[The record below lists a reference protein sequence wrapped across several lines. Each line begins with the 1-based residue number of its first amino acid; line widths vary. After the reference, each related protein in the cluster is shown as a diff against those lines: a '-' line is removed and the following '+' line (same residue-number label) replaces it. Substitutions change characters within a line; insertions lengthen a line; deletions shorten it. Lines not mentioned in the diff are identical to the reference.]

1 MTTNIKQFYLNA
13 NDIQFIYDQITF
25 PTIEVIG
32 YSAGQEVYG
41 LSAVGIPSG
50 VSNILA
56 NGHSVAIGTS
66 IIDGSRVI
74 SIADIFAAN
83 GKSITGVRGSFDPLD
98 LLFSQLMYHD
108 PVANADINL
117 PSYTSARDYQGLRNV
132 SGDYNNLIFSDS
144 TNQQLGWGSANEYF
158 LRLVSPDYAHY
169 LQGDLSGTLNT
180 ATDFSLTSTQI
191 NLVVQSPTIVHPD
204 VLGVPFDA
212 TKWVNDVTRTDSSI
226 HLDTLG
232 HHTTVNTGTKA
243 TTVTHAVETYVEI
256 GGVTNHSSLD
266 YPVPLM
272 TTAAYMSGGELDT
285 STVMTFADS
294 SIGPAHTFKGLI
306 HDAATDI
313 TTYGTITNGLDGHP
327 DYSDPQNSVVDY
339 TPRMISQTISSS
351 YNQPGSALERL
362 GAANPDLITD
372 TATYDIS
379 NIDGTVAVHNYTEN
393 FIENTNSYAADP
405 SYSGWFVLF
414 GQFFDH
420 GLDFI
425 PKPGGGPTIQIALAV
440 DDPLY
445 GKIGP
450 DGKPTTSIVISRA
463 TPSYDSNGVLQYHN
477 TDSPYI
483 DQNQTYGA
491 TDQITML
498 LRQWVVDP
506 NNPNHYIPGASLL
519 DGHTVQTEY
528 LSTVFADQ
536 SSTDAAG
543 NFVNDGFSADGQGL
557 TNRTLPTLNELRAA
571 LAATHRSDLTYED
584 INNYRLRDA
593 NGIVIDSDPNAAGV
607 QGIGSGQALILDSL
621 PVFDSAHITGFNS
634 LVPGLAGQVQT
645 LAQIL
650 NASISGFGTL
660 DLAVNPAT
668 HNTELHLHLGAAAG
682 PMAGDYFGAAAM
694 APWFDF
700 ATNNI
705 QTNLFGMA
713 GMPMSDTAHAA
724 AGELLLESLG
734 AHYIAGDGRVNENF
748 GLTTVHHVFHEDHNV
763 QLVNLE
769 ATVLQGMAS
778 TNPGDLAKA
787 LAWQVGV
794 HVSTAISVT
803 QGHIGTEEQ
812 DYTGVN
818 YDYSH
823 LRTAVVN
830 GQNIYL
836 ADLTNIRDSR
846 GNIIMDSTGTTPLV
860 ANGVYVDAT
869 GHVSWNQDMMFDAAK
884 LIVEMEYQHVAIDQ
898 YARFI
903 TPDLP
908 EFVTYD
914 ANINADISMEYAQ
927 AAFRFGHSQLRETID
942 AIEAQGADHNF
953 DVTGNIIHYA
963 LSAGFLNPEGFAAV
977 GPSAIALGMTH
988 QVGNETDEF
997 VTSALQQNLLGQP
1010 LDLAA
1015 INIARGRDLGVPT
1028 LNETRKALYDA
1039 LVTERANTDGPA
1051 AAAHA
1056 NIQLD
1061 NLKPYNNWSEFGNS
1075 MIHPESLV
1083 NFIAAYSFDGDVQ
1096 KAQAVIDLDAGAIS
1110 VVAADAVLGDG
1121 FTAQMAH
1128 DFMSGSLNTDG
1139 TFKVAGAG
1147 GFDSID
1153 LWIGGLAES
1162 HVLGGILGPTFN
1174 AIFEDQIERLMDGD
1188 RFYYLYRLFLAL
1200 PEITNANTQ
1209 ITNEQFKDIVE
1220 RTTGVTHLNGDIMLY
1235 ADSYVELGHAATSDA
1250 ASEHK
1255 YGTLLDALHAA
1266 NIADPAHTQGL
1277 DVHQGVYSAGGASTG
1292 GNGQLITVA
1301 DPGHPGQYL
1310 TYVNDVRPD
1319 SPTIN
1324 SNGNPTY
1331 GYNSHEVLSG
1341 TDFNDYLDSGD
1352 GDDTVYGGKGDDIL
1366 IGNGGSDHLYGEDG
1380 NDLLY
1385 GAGGTAGADVAD
1397 FLDGGA
1403 GDDYIYGGQNA
1414 GATEV
1419 LIGGSGNDHI
1429 YGESGIDE
1437 IYGDEGDDYI
1447 DAGGDT
1453 DLAFGGGGNDEMY
1466 GGEGPDELH
1475 GNAGDD
1481 LISGGSGT
1489 DKLIGEEGDD
1499 ILFGGQGGGVTQG
1512 DSDELIGGDQ
1522 NGNDDGFDLADYSD
1536 SSIKFDVAADLNNQQ
1551 LQGAVGTTGGA
1562 SVPYEP
1568 FNHFYYGID
1577 GIVGSKLDDQFA
1589 TPTAAT
1595 TENPHGNPFGAGLV
1609 GDDNANWLIG
1619 GSGSDRM
1626 QGQGG
1631 NDVVV
1636 GGSIKLADL
1645 NGFLGTVGF
1654 DKHFTALQSSRP
1666 NFVLGDDGA
1675 NANKGVD
1682 TAVFSGNLADYKL
1695 EALDVAG
1702 HVIATAINGVVTNNG
1717 GSLADIYAVRVTDGQ
1732 ATRSFDGGITSVP
1745 GDGTDILIGVDNVR
1759 FANQAIT
1766 NLTAYFDAPPTLDL
1780 HSQITTTNFSA
1791 TDTFAANNS
1800 YSSGSGWN
1808 QNQPWTESG
1817 DSGGTTSGQI
1827 HYSSSGLDLT
1837 GGSLT
1842 INGGSGTGYDGASI
1856 YRGVNLNGYG
1866 TAHVSFQVSES
1877 GLSGNETVQVWLTD
1891 GSSPGSNDVLITTI
1905 DQHTGNAGQVSF
1917 DVTGNFNSNSRLYFV
1932 ASSMNSSSDI
1942 VTIDNISITATKT
1955 ADAFPGNNFST
1966 NYTEQLTPAAI
1977 ASTPLITDP
1986 DGALIFSA
1994 KAVITDAV
2002 AGDQLNVNVAT
2013 LPAGI
2018 VATGNGTGAVVLT
2031 SALGASHV
2039 AFQAALAAITF
2050 SNPGDNPT
2058 NADRH
2063 IDVTVNDG
2071 FKDSAVAT
2079 TTVRV
2084 TPVDDTATLATDS
2097 VYTNVNLNT
2106 NIVIPD
2112 WALLANDS
2120 DPDTTM
2126 TISGISN
2133 GSGIATSGSG
2143 AGHSGT
2149 TTTVRD
2155 TTAFGGTFQY
2165 SVTAPGTDPSTTVT
2179 VHNQAGGTI
2188 NGTGSAEI
2196 FVGSSNSEAINGNG
2210 GNDIIFANGGDD
2222 TIITGG
2228 GNDYIDGGSG
2238 ADSMTGGAGDDTYII
2253 DDTSGTRDVVHE
2265 NVSGGTDTIM
2275 GALSL
2280 NLNDTEFDNVEN
2292 ATLTGTSTY
2301 SLTGDAGNNVLTGNS
2316 GNNTITGGGGN
2327 DTIIGG
2333 LGNDSIDAGADN
2345 DTIIWNANN
2354 ASNSNSNSG
2363 ADGHD
2368 VVDGGTGTDTFVI
2381 NGSAADETYRIYTR
2395 ADWVALGNGGGGH
2408 SAAANTEIVV
2418 TRNGTG
2424 NSQVVAELRNVEEL
2438 VINTGAGNDSV
2449 IVSGNF
2455 DPTHLAYN
2463 TIHINGGDGD
2473 DTVDMSGLTSDHRI
2487 VFHGGGGNNEVIGT
2501 LRPQDV
2507 VDNETNGP
2515 PTDQGGSNGTGDS
2528 GNNNGD
2534 GTDQN
2539 QGGGSGGDDQCAG
2552 DYHGHSEGMP
2562 IPTDQV
2568 PSLPLQP
2575 IGTEAADVMIGTEG
2589 ADVLSGLGGDDL
2601 ILGND
2606 GADTIKAGAGDD
2618 LVKGGAGDDV
2628 ILGNEGNDDLFG
2640 GSGNDLITGDAGN
2653 DRLFGDDGND
2663 VLEGGAG
2670 GDTVY
2675 GGAGDDRII
2684 ANVADGDDT
2693 YWGDAGEDT
2702 LDYSAISANITA
2714 DLGNGLMQHGSVSS
2728 SQSGTDATFAFE
2740 NFIGGSGNDTIIAS
2754 SVANV
2759 MDGGAGNDTY
2769 VFHSAADANGD
2780 TIKGFQPGDK
2790 IDLSAIDANTG
2801 ASGAQSF
2808 VLFAGN
2814 MFTSAGQVIVTQE
2827 LKDGVEHTFVE
2838 GNTNSDTVADFKI
2851 DLGAGNHALTTA
2863 DFNGVH

>member
-13 NDIQFIYDQITF
+13 NDIQFIYDQVTF

-50 VSNILA
+50 VSTISA
-56 NGHSVAIGTS
+56 NGNSVAIGTS
-66 IIDGSRVI
+66 AIDGSRVI
-74 SIADIFAAN
+74 AIADIFAAN
-83 GKSITGVRGSFDPLD
+83 GKSVTGVRGSFDPLD

-108 PVANADINL
+108 PVSNADINL
-117 PSYTSARDYQGLRNV
+117 PSYTSARDFQGLRNV
-132 SGDYNNLIFSDS
+132 SGDFNNLIFSDP

-158 LRLVSPDYAHY
+158 LRLVNPDYAHY
-169 LQGDLSGTLNT
+169 SKEVIGTPAATFGPNIVKTGVTSSSLAPEAISFDHTSSSADTSGGVKVETQTHETIGTGVETQTTDGSISNVKDGQHVKVTQTSVQLTESVTTIHYAFDTTETTKTITSGGLSNSTT
-180 ATDFSLTSTQI
+180 TTQATRVDTMTTTDPH
-191 NLVVQSPTIVHPD
+191 NV
-204 VLGVPFDA
+204 G
-212 TKWVNDVTRTDSSI
+212 DVTTR
-226 HLDTLG
+226 L
-232 HHTTVNTGTKA
+232 
-243 TTVTHAVETYVEI
+243 
-256 GGVTNHSSLD
+256 
-266 YPVPLM
+266 
-272 TTAAYMSGGELDT
+272 SGGELDQT
-285 STVMTFADS
+285 TLVKQALDGSWV
-294 SIGPAHTFKGLI
+294 L
-306 HDAATDI
+306 AATTDS
-313 TTYGTITNGLDGHP
+313 GKMAAHNFHGVTNGVTTQA
-327 DYSDPQNSVVDY
+327 DYSDPLANVVDY

-379 NIDGTVAVHNYTEN
+379 NIDGTVAVPSYTEH

-425 PKPGGGPTIQIALAV
+425 PKPGGGPAIQIALAV

-498 LRQWVVDP
+498 LRQWVADP
-506 NNPNHYIPGASLL
+506 NNPGRYIPGASLL
-519 DGHTVQTEY
+519 DGHTVKTEY
-528 LSTVFADQ
+528 LSSVFADQ
-536 SSTDAAG
+536 GA
-543 NFVNDGFSADGQGL
+543 FSADGQGL
-557 TNRTLPTLNELRAA
+557 TNRTLPTLNELRAE
-571 LAATHRSDLTYED
+571 LAATGRSDLSWED
-584 INNYRLRDA
+584 ISNYRLRDA
-593 NGIVIDSDPNAAGV
+593 NGIVIDSDTATPGI
-607 QGIGSGQALILDSL
+607 QGILSGQAIILDMN
-621 PVFDSAHITGFNS
+621 PNFDFAHMGTAK
-634 LVPGLAGQVQT
+634 GLAAIDT
-645 LAQIL
+645 L
-650 NASISGFGTL
+650 NASLGPVGSLVIDSVGL
-660 DLAVNPAT
+660 HAN
-668 HNTELHLHLGAAAG
+668 ELHLHVNAGMMGPGSPAA
-682 PMAGDYFGAAAM
+682 DYYGAAAM

-700 ATNNI
+700 ATNGIAKNFFNQPDGPGAMTI
-705 QTNLFGMA
+705 
-713 GMPMSDTAHAA
+713 PDSVHAA
-724 AGELLLESLG
+724 TGDLLLEALG
-734 AHYIAGDGRVNENF
+734 THYIAGDGRVNENF

-778 TNPGDLAKA
+778 TNTGDLAKA

-846 GNIIMDSTGTTPLV
+846 GNVIMDSSGTTPLV

-869 GHVSWNQDMMFDAAK
+869 GHVSWNQEMMFDAAK

-942 AIEAQGADHNF
+942 AIETQSATDHSF
-953 DVTGNIIHYA
+953 DVTGNIVHYA
-963 LSAGFLNPEGFAAV
+963 LSSAFLNPEGFADV

-997 VTSALQQNLLGQP
+997 VTSALQQTLLGQP

-1028 LNETRKALYDA
+1028 LNEVRKQLYDA
-1039 LVTERANTDGPA
+1039 LVAERANTDGPA

-1075 MIHPESLV
+1075 MIHSESLV
-1083 NFIAAYSFDGDVQ
+1083 NFIAAYSFDGDVAH
-1096 KAQAVIDLDAGAIS
+1096 AQAILDADSGNLDVTFLGADGLSHS
-1110 VVAADAVLGDG
+1110 VTAADAH
-1121 FTAQMAH
+1121 A
-1128 DFMSGSLNTDG
+1128 FMSGTVVFDANGSPTYA
-1139 TFKVAGAG
+1139 VQGAG
-1147 GFDSID
+1147 GFNNID

-1235 ADSYVELGHAATSDA
+1235 ADSYVELGHTATSDA
-1250 ASEHK
+1250 ANEHK
-1255 YGTLLDALHAA
+1255 YGAILDALHLA
-1266 NIADPAHTQGL
+1266 NPDMANPLHNA
-1277 DVHQGVYSAGGASTG
+1277 GVYSAGGASTG

-1352 GDDTVYGGKGDDIL
+1352 GDDTVYGGKGNDIL

-1380 NDLLY
+1380 NDILY

-1522 NGNDDGFDLADYSD
+1522 NGNDNGFDLADYSD

-1551 LQGAVGTTGGA
+1551 LQGAVGTTGGT

-1577 GIVGSKLDDQFA
+1577 GIVGSKLDDQF
-1589 TPTAAT
+1589 TTNTAAT

-1645 NGFLGTVGF
+1645 NSFLGTVGF

-1666 NFVLGDDGA
+1666 NFVLGDDGS

-1717 GSLADIYAVRVTDGQ
+1717 GSLADIYAVRVTDNQ

-1759 FANQAIT
+1759 FVNQAIT
-1766 NLTAYFDAPPTLDL
+1766 NLTGYFDAPPTLDL
-1780 HSQITTTNFSA
+1780 HHVVVP
-1791 TDTFAANNS
+1791 
-1800 YSSGSGWN
+1800 
-1808 QNQPWTESG
+1808 QNQTVASDGFSGNGNAYGRGTGWSGNWSEVGDPFTPGQGRADSNTGQILVDNAGGSTSLHITGGSPSQGSDFDGATVSRIVNLSGLSSARLSFDVRESG
-1817 DSGGTTSGQI
+1817 LASGQSVKVYLSI
-1827 HYSSSGLDLT
+1827 DGTPPTGNSTALLTIDANHNGTNDNAFHNHVYDLT
-1837 GGSLT
+1837 GPFTANATLFFV
-1842 INGGSGTGYDGASI
+1842 ASAM
-1856 YRGVNLNGYG
+1856 
-1866 TAHVSFQVSES
+1866 TS
-1877 GLSGNETVQVWLTD
+1877 T
-1891 GSSPGSNDVLITTI
+1891 SNDV
-1905 DQHTGNAGQVSF
+1905 
-1917 DVTGNFNSNSRLYFV
+1917 Y
-1932 ASSMNSSSDI
+1932 
-1942 VTIDNISITATKT
+1942 IDNISITKSVQ
-1955 ADAFPGNNFST
+1955 ADSYPGNNYAID
-1966 NYTEQLTPAAI
+1966 YTERAVGVAI
-1977 ASTPLITDP
+1977 ASTPSITDP
-1986 DGALIFSA
+1986 DGTTIVSA
-1994 KAVITDAV
+1994 TVHIRDGA
-2002 AGDQLNVNVAT
+2002 AGDILTV
-2013 LPAGI
+2013 
-2018 VATGNGTGAVVLT
+2018 GNLAGTGITAIGSGSGTITLM
-2031 SALGASHV
+2031 GAAGH
-2039 AFQAALAAITF
+2039 AAYQAALAGITF
-2050 SNPGDNPT
+2050 SDPTNHNPT
-2058 NADRH
+2058 NGANTATRH
-2063 IDVTVNDG
+2063 VDVTVNDG
-2071 FKDSAVAT
+2071 FKDSNLAT
-2079 TTVRV
+2079 TTVTV
-2084 TPVDDTATLATDS
+2084 HAVDEPGVAAANAII
-2097 VYTNVNLNT
+2097 TNVGGSNSGNGPT
-2106 NIVIPD
+2106 FVVPD

-2120 DPDTTM
+2120 DIDSTLS
-2126 TISGISN
+2126 INSVVAN
-2133 GSGIATSGSG
+2133 GSPSTLRTLSHNGFSDTITVGDNATPGGSFSYTLSGTSGPNTTAMVSITQQSGTTLDGSAAGSG
-2143 AGHSGT
+2143 AILI
-2149 TTTVRD
+2149 
-2155 TTAFGGTFQY
+2155 
-2165 SVTAPGTDPSTTVT
+2165 GTDATSTF
-2179 VHNQAGGTI
+2179 
-2188 NGTGSAEI
+2188 NGTA
-2196 FVGSSNSEAINGNG
+2196 
-2210 GNDIIFANGGDD
+2210 GNDIIFTNGGNDSVTGGGGDD
-2222 TIITGG
+2222 TIVYRVTTS
-2228 GNDYIDGGSG
+2228 GNNGSGSVTSGHDIIDGGANG
-2238 ADSMTGGAGDDTYII
+2238 AAGDRFVLNGANGSETFRIFSNT
-2253 DDTSGTRDVVHE
+2253 DDWDH
-2265 NVSGGTDTIM
+2265 I
-2275 GALSL
+2275 
-2280 NLNDTEFDNVEN
+2280 
-2292 ATLTGTSTY
+2292 
-2301 SLTGDAGNNVLTGNS
+2301 AGNGIQS
-2316 GNNTITGGGGN
+2316 SAAHAGITG
-2327 DTIIGG
+2327 
-2333 LGNDSIDAGADN
+2333 LAAG
-2345 DTIIWNANN
+2345 
-2354 ASNSNSNSG
+2354 
-2363 ADGHD
+2363 
-2368 VVDGGTGTDTFVI
+2368 
-2381 NGSAADETYRIYTR
+2381 
-2395 ADWVALGNGGGGH
+2395 
-2408 SAAANTEIVV
+2408 TEIVV
-2418 TRNGTG
+2418 TRGGTINNVTGALSGATVLAELSHVEEITVNTLDVTANNNNGGLDAGNAGGDTVAVIGDFTGTNLAYSTITVNGG
-2424 NSQVVAELRNVEEL
+2424 NS
-2438 VINTGAGNDSV
+2438 
-2449 IVSGNF
+2449 
-2455 DPTHLAYN
+2455 
-2463 TIHINGGDGD
+2463 D
-2473 DTVDMSGLTSDHRI
+2473 DTVDISGLTSDHRV
-2487 VFHGGGGNNEVIGT
+2487 VFHGGGGIDHVIGD

-2507 VDNETNGP
+2507 VDAESNLPAGDTTP
-2515 PTDQGGSNGTGDS
+2515 PTDNGGQDH
-2528 GNNNGD
+2528 
-2534 GTDQN
+2534 
-2539 QGGGSGGDDQCAG
+2539 GGSGDDESAG
-2552 DYHGHSEGMP
+2552 DYHGHSECMP

-2575 IGTEAADVMIGTEG
+2575 VGTEAADVMIGTEG

-2728 SQSGTDATFAFE
+2728 SQSGTDATFGFE

-2769 VFHSAADANGD
+2769 VFHSAADADGD

-2801 ASGAQSF
+2801 ASGTQSF

-2838 GNTNSDTVADFKI
+2838 GNTNNDTVADFKI
-2851 DLGAGNHALTTA
+2851 DMGAGNHALTTA

>member
-13 NDIQFIYDQITF
+13 NDIQFIYDQATF

-32 YSAGQEVYG
+32 YDTTGHEIYG
-41 LSAVGIPSG
+41 LSAAGIPSG
-50 VSNILA
+50 VSTISA

-66 IIDGSRVI
+66 AIDGSRVI
-74 SIADIFAAN
+74 SIAGIFAAN
-83 GKSITGVRGSFDPLD
+83 GKSVTGVRGSFDPLD
-98 LLFSQLMYHD
+98 LLFSQLVYHD

-132 SGDYNNLIFSDS
+132 SGDFNNLIFSDP

-158 LRLVSPDYAHY
+158 LRLVNPDYAHY
-169 LQGDLSGTLNT
+169 SKEALAPLLLALPSATASDFAGRAGAAQTSTSLTDGPISAHSFSMDQGPAIHWSEWDRTTT
-180 ATDFSLTSTQI
+180 ATDTTTKVISGQHKFVDQ
-191 NLVVQSPTIVHPD
+191 VQTNTVISQTTNHWLLDGLGPHAVTNNAATPLSNDTIV
-204 VLGVPFDA
+204 
-212 TKWVNDVTRTDSSI
+212 
-226 HLDTLG
+226 
-232 HHTTVNTGTKA
+232 
-243 TTVTHAVETYVEI
+243 
-256 GGVTNHSSLD
+256 SL
-266 YPVPLM
+266 
-272 TTAAYMSGGELDT
+272 AHGELDT
-285 STVMTFADS
+285 ATYVKQVNGSWVVAASNDPGAMV
-294 SIGPAHTFKGLI
+294 AHNFHGV
-306 HDAATDI
+306 
-313 TTYGTITNGLDGHP
+313 TNGVTTQA
-327 DYSDPQNSVVDY
+327 DYSDPLANVVDY

-379 NIDGTVAVHNYTEN
+379 NIDGTVAVHNYTEH

-506 NNPNHYIPGASLL
+506 NNPGRYIPGASLL
-519 DGHTVQTEY
+519 DGHTVKTEY
-528 LSTVFADQ
+528 LSSVFADQ
-536 SSTDAAG
+536 GA
-543 NFVNDGFSADGQGL
+543 FSADGQGL
-557 TNRTLPTLNELRAA
+557 TNRTLPTLNELRAE
-571 LAATHRSDLTYED
+571 LAATGRSDLSWED
-584 INNYRLRDA
+584 ISNYRLRDA
-593 NGIVIDSDPNAAGV
+593 NGQVIDSDTATPGI
-607 QGIGSGQALILDSL
+607 QGILSGQAIILDMNPNFDFAHMGTAKALAAITTLNGSL
-621 PVFDSAHITGFNS
+621 GPVGS
-634 LVPGLAGQVQT
+634 LTIDGAGPH
-645 LAQIL
+645 A
-650 NASISGFGTL
+650 N
-660 DLAVNPAT
+660 
-668 HNTELHLHLGAAAG
+668 ELHLHVNAGMMGPGSLAA
-682 PMAGDYFGAAAM
+682 DYYGAAAM

-705 QTNLFGMA
+705 AKNFFNQPDGPGAMA
-713 GMPMSDTAHAA
+713 IPESVHAA
-724 AGELLLESLG
+724 TSDLLLEALG
-734 AHYIAGDGRVNENF
+734 THYIAGDGRVNENF

-778 TNPGDLAKA
+778 GSASDLAKA
-787 LAWQVGV
+787 VAWQVGV
-794 HVSTAISVT
+794 HATSAIGDGINGSTLH
-803 QGHIGTEEQ
+803 HIGT
-812 DYTGVN
+812 DDPAYTGVN
-818 YDYSH
+818 YDYSNLH
-823 LRTAVVN
+823 TSVVN
-830 GQNIYL
+830 GQNVYV

-860 ANGVYVDAT
+860 SKGVYVDST

-914 ANINADISMEYAQ
+914 ANINSDISMEYAQ

-942 AIEAQGADHNF
+942 AIETQGADHSF
-953 DVTGNIIHYA
+953 DVTGNIVHYA
-963 LSAGFLNPEGFAAV
+963 LSSGFLNPEGFADV

-997 VTSALQQNLLGQP
+997 VTSALQQTLLGQP

-1028 LNETRKALYDA
+1028 LNEVRKQLYDA
-1039 LVTERANTDGPA
+1039 LVAERANTDGPA

-1083 NFIAAYSFDGDVQ
+1083 NFIAAYSFDGDVAH
-1096 KAQAVIDLDAGAIS
+1096 AQAVLDADSGNLDVTFIGADGS
-1110 VVAADAVLGDG
+1110 SHTVTAADAH
-1121 FTAQMAH
+1121 A
-1128 DFMSGSLNTDG
+1128 FMSGTVRLDSSNHAVVDANGDPTYAID
-1139 TFKVAGAG
+1139 GAG
-1147 GFDSID
+1147 GFNNID

-1174 AIFEDQIERLMDGD
+1174 AIFEDQMERLMDGD
-1188 RFYYLYRLFLAL
+1188 RFYYLYRLFNAL
-1200 PEITNANTQ
+1200 PEITNVNTQ

-1235 ADSYVELGHAATSDA
+1235 ADSYVELGHTAASDA

-1255 YGTLLDALHAA
+1255 YGAVLDTLHGSGALDL
-1266 NIADPAHTQGL
+1266 
-1277 DVHQGVYSAGGASTG
+1277 HQGVYSAGGASTG

-1331 GYNSHEVLSG
+1331 GYDSHEVLSG
-1341 TDFNDYLDSGD
+1341 TNFNDYLDSGD

-1380 NDLLY
+1380 NDILY

-1489 DKLIGEEGDD
+1489 DKLIGEAGDD

-1522 NGNDDGFDLADYSD
+1522 NGTDNGFDLADYSD

-1551 LQGAVGTTGGA
+1551 LQGTVGTTGGT

-1631 NDVVV
+1631 NDVIV
-1636 GGSIKLADL
+1636 GGSIRLDTLIGKYQGYLNTLDANGNPVHGVIGDL
-1645 NGFLGTVGF
+1645 STGFLGAIGF
-1654 DKHFTALQSSRP
+1654 DKHFTDLLKSESRK
-1666 NFVLGDDGA
+1666 NFVLGDDIT

-1682 TAVFSGNLADYKL
+1682 TAVFIGNLTDYKL
-1695 EALDVAG
+1695 EALDING
-1702 HVIATAINGVVTNNG
+1702 NVIATAINGVVTNNG
-1717 GSLADIYAVRVTDGQ
+1717 GSLADIFAVRVTDSQ
-1732 ATRSFDGGITSVP
+1732 ATRSFDGGVTSVS
-1745 GDGTDILIGVDNVR
+1745 GDGTDILIGIDKVQ

-1791 TDTFAANNS
+1791 TDTFSGNGS
-1800 YSSGSGWN
+1800 VYSRGTGWSGS
-1808 QNQPWTESG
+1808 WTESG
-1817 DSGGTTSGQI
+1817 DGFNFGGGRTADNTGQI
-1827 HYSSSGLDLT
+1827 HYSASGLDVT
-1837 GGSLT
+1837 GGAIQ
-1842 INGGSGTGYDGASI
+1842 INGGVSGNGTNSDGASI

-1917 DVTGNFNSNSRLYFV
+1917 DVTGNFNSSSRLYFV

-1966 NYTEQLTPAAI
+1966 DYTERAAGVAI
-1977 ASTPLITDP
+1977 ASSPLITDP
-1986 DGALIFSA
+1986 DGSTIVSA
-1994 KAVITDAV
+1994 TVHIRDGAVGDILMVGNLTGGITAI
-2002 AGDQLNVNVAT
+2002 GSGSGTIT
-2013 LPAGI
+2013 L
-2018 VATGNGTGAVVLT
+2018 TGA
-2031 SALGASHV
+2031 ASH
-2039 AFQAALAAITF
+2039 AAYQAALEGITF
-2050 SNPGDNPT
+2050 SDPTNHNPT
-2058 NADRH
+2058 NGANTATRH
-2063 IDVTVNDG
+2063 VDVTVNDG
-2071 FKDSAVAT
+2071 FKDSNLAT
-2079 TTVRV
+2079 TTVTV
-2084 TPVDDTATLATDS
+2084 HAVDEPGVAAANAII
-2097 VYTNVNLNT
+2097 TNVGGSNSNNGPT
-2106 NIVIPD
+2106 FVVPD

-2120 DPDTTM
+2120 DVDSTLSINSVANSNPSTLRALSHSGFSDTITVGDNA
-2126 TISGISN
+2126 TLGGSFSYTLSG
-2133 GSGIATSGSG
+2133 TSGPNTTATVSVTQQ
-2143 AGHSGT
+2143 SGT
-2149 TTTVRD
+2149 TLDGSAV
-2155 TTAFGGTFQY
+2155 GSG
-2165 SVTAPGTDPSTTVT
+2165 VILIGTDATNTF
-2179 VHNQAGGTI
+2179 NGG
-2188 NGTGSAEI
+2188 A
-2196 FVGSSNSEAINGNG
+2196 
-2210 GNDIIFANGGDD
+2210 GNDIIFTNGGSDTASSGGGDD
-2222 TIITGG
+2222 TIVYSVTTS
-2228 GNDYIDGGSG
+2228 GNNGSGSVTSGHDIIDGGANG
-2238 ADSMTGGAGDDTYII
+2238 AAGDRFVLNGANGSETFRIFSNT
-2253 DDTSGTRDVVHE
+2253 DDWDH
-2265 NVSGGTDTIM
+2265 
-2275 GALSL
+2275 
-2280 NLNDTEFDNVEN
+2280 
-2292 ATLTGTSTY
+2292 
-2301 SLTGDAGNNVLTGNS
+2301 NS
-2316 GNNTITGGGGN
+2316 GNGIQSSAAHAGITG
-2327 DTIIGG
+2327 
-2333 LGNDSIDAGADN
+2333 LAAG
-2345 DTIIWNANN
+2345 
-2354 ASNSNSNSG
+2354 
-2363 ADGHD
+2363 
-2368 VVDGGTGTDTFVI
+2368 
-2381 NGSAADETYRIYTR
+2381 
-2395 ADWVALGNGGGGH
+2395 
-2408 SAAANTEIVV
+2408 TEIVV
-2418 TRNGTG
+2418 TRGGTIGNTGTLNGATVLAELSHVEEITVNTLDVTANNNNGGLDAGNTGGDTVAVIGDFTGTSLAYSTITVNGG
-2424 NSQVVAELRNVEEL
+2424 NS
-2438 VINTGAGNDSV
+2438 
-2449 IVSGNF
+2449 
-2455 DPTHLAYN
+2455 
-2463 TIHINGGDGD
+2463 D
-2473 DTVDMSGLTSDHRI
+2473 DTVDISGLTSDHRV
-2487 VFHGGGGNNEVIGT
+2487 VFHGGGGTDHVIGD

-2507 VDNETNGP
+2507 VDAQSNLPAGDTTP
-2515 PTDQGGSNGTGDS
+2515 PTDSGQG
-2528 GNNNGD
+2528 
-2534 GTDQN
+2534 QP
-2539 QGGGSGGDDQCAG
+2539 GDDQSAG
-2552 DYHGHSEGMP
+2552 DYHGHSECMP

-2575 IGTEAADVMIGTEG
+2575 VGTEAADVMIGTEG

-2601 ILGND
+2601 ILGSD

-2640 GSGNDLITGDAGN
+2640 GSGNDLMTGDAGD

-2670 GDTVY
+2670 RDTVY

-2728 SQSGTDATFAFE
+2728 SQSGTDATFGFE
-2740 NFIGGSGNDTIIAS
+2740 DFIGGSGNDTIIAS

-2769 VFHSAADANGD
+2769 VFHSAADADGD

-2801 ASGAQSF
+2801 ASGTQSF

-2838 GNTNSDTVADFKI
+2838 GNTNNDTVADFKI